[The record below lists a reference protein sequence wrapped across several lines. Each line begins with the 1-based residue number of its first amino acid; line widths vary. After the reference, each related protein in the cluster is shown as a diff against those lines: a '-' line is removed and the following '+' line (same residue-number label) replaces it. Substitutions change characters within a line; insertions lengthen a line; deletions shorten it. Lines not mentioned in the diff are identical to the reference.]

1 MLRQSSFRCRCP
13 FGLVLLFAAGIAAA
27 QAQDSGTIGL
37 AVSGRTAF
45 VRMETNGRTDW
56 TISNRTDSPLTGASL
71 LVDLDG
77 FAGQRLLIPT
87 VKPGAELELG
97 FALDTNVRPGHYTMK
112 GRIEGADGEVL
123 SREESV
129 PVTIVAR
136 PLPFRMPVILWGDP
150 NIMDGTTLQTMKRL
164 GFTHSMVRSYAHSSW
179 LWDLWDVG
187 ESVGPEDAYRRKLDY
202 ALAHGHGAIDH
213 LYHVDSIAGY
223 KPEFQRVDRAGRARE
238 SRHNP
243 CGLSPGVVDYAY
255 DLGAAVARAYG
266 DHPGLQA
273 ALLFSEHRDNA
284 EVCFHEW
291 DRAAFRAYAGFDI
304 LDEVTGKNGVHYT
317 EIEDFPADRVI
328 PDDYPLL
335 TYYRWYWK
343 QGDGWNGLISAVN
356 RGLKSTGRTDLWTWF
371 DPAVRTPMTF
381 GSGGEADVISQWT
394 YCYPDPIKIGLATD
408 ELFAMADGA
417 KSPQKVMKATQ
428 IIWHRSLTAPK
439 PGEGEA
445 DKSPRAAW
453 MDTVPDADYITIPP
467 DCLRL
472 AFWAKMARPVQGIM
486 YHGWGSLVDVGSTRG
501 YCFSNPQ
508 TQEALAGLTRDVV
521 RPLGPTLMQVPDR
534 KSDVGYLESFASSMF
549 AGRGNK
555 GTWGY
560 SNDDTY
566 LTLLYAMLQ
575 PQVLYEES
583 IIERGLDGFKV
594 LVMSKCDVLPRG
606 VVDQVKRFQ
615 QNGGIIVGDEV
626 LVPAIVPDILLP
638 YHRRTKKADVDKAAI
653 QANAAAL
660 RKELATSHRQFSDSS
675 NPDIITR
682 VRSYRTTD
690 YLFAVNDLREYGD
703 YIGQWGLVMEK
714 GVPAGGTL
722 TLDRPSGFVYDLTTG
737 ESVSA
742 VSSNGRLHVEHQ
754 FGPADGTVFMVTERA
769 IAGVELTAPRE
780 AGLGQAVRIR
790 IDVVGEEGKRIEA
803 VVPVHVDILD
813 AEGESAEF
821 SGYYGARDGR
831 VDITLDLAVNDKP
844 GNWIIRARELASGR
858 AADCAMNVAGP

>member
-1 MLRQSSFRCRCP
+1 MLRQSSSRCRCP
-13 FGLVLLFAAGIAAA
+13 LGLVLLFAAGLATA
-27 QAQDSGTIGL
+27 QAQDIDRIGL

-45 VRMETNGRTDW
+45 VRMEKNGRTDW
-56 TISNRTDSPLTGASL
+56 TISNNTGSPLTGASL

-77 FAGQRLLIPT
+77 FARQRLSIPT
-87 VKPGAELELG
+87 VRPGAELELG
-97 FALDTNVRPGHYTMK
+97 FALDTSVRPGHYTMK
-112 GRIEGADGEVL
+112 GRIEGSDGKAL
-123 SREESV
+123 SGEESL

-136 PLPFRMPVILWGDP
+136 PLPFRMPVILWSDP
-150 NIMDGTTLQTMKRL
+150 NIMDQTTLQTMKRL

-202 ALAHGHGAIDH
+202 ALAHDHGAIDH

-223 KPEFQRVDRAGRARE
+223 KPEFQRVDRAGKARE
-238 SRHNP
+238 FRGNP

-255 DLGAAVARAYG
+255 NLGAAVARAYG
-266 DHPGLQA
+266 DYPGLKA
-273 ALLFSEHRDNA
+273 ALLFSEHRCHA
-284 EVCFHEW
+284 RVCFHEW

-304 LDEVTGKNGVHYT
+304 PDEVTSKNGVHYT
-317 EIEDFPADRVI
+317 EIEDFPEDRVI

-343 QGDGWNGLISAVN
+343 QGDGWNGLISAVD

-381 GSGGEADVISQWT
+381 GSGGSVDVISQWT

-408 ELFAMADGA
+408 ELFAMAGGA
-417 KSPQKVMKATQ
+417 KTPQEVMKMTSV
-428 IIWHRSLTAPK
+428 IWHRSLTAPK
-439 PGEGEA
+439 PEQSEEGEA
-445 DKSPRAAW
+445 PTASW
-453 MDTVPDADYITIPP
+453 METTPDADYITIPP

-472 AFWAKMARPVQGIM
+472 AFWTKMSRPIQGIM
-486 YHGWGSLVDVGSTRG
+486 YFGWASLVDVGSKTG
-501 YCFSNPQ
+501 FCFTDPR
-508 TQEALAGLTRDVV
+508 TQDALAQLTRDVV

-534 KSDVGYLESFASSMF
+534 ERDVGYLESFASQMF

-575 PQVLYEES
+575 PRILYEES
-583 IIERGLDGFKV
+583 IVEQGLDGLKV
-594 LVMSKCDVLPRG
+594 LVMSKCDVLPRT
-606 VVDQVKRFQ
+606 VVDKVKRFQ

-626 LVPAIVPDILLP
+626 LVPSIVPDILLP
-638 YHRRTKKADVDKAAI
+638 SYRRTKKADVDKAAI
-653 QANAAAL
+653 QAKAAAL
-660 RKELATSHRQFSDSS
+660 RKELDDSCRYFSASS

-714 GVPAGGTL
+714 GVPTVGTL
-722 TLDRPSGFVYDLTTG
+722 TLERPDGFVYDLTAG
-737 ESVSA
+737 KNVPA
-742 VSSNGRLHVEHQ
+742 VSHGGKLHIEHQ

-780 AGLGQAVRIR
+780 AGLGQPVRIR
-790 IDVVGEEGKRIEA
+790 IDVVDEEGKRIEA
-803 VVPVHVDILD
+803 VVPVHVDVID
-813 AEGESAEF
+813 ADGDSAEF
-821 SGYYGARDGR
+821 SGYYGARNGR
-831 VDITLDLAVNDKP
+831 VDIALDLAVNDKP
-844 GNWIIRARELASGR
+844 GNWSIRARELASGR
-858 AADCAMNVAGP
+858 EADAAMNVAGP